1 MNKCLSENQLGK
13 RKLLFLCCQSV
24 CQLFLL
30 SPKMTNENLWN
41 YKFFAVPV
49 IEVSAE
55 LADASDIAAEL
66 VELVDVFI
74 ESDDSDD
81 LREDDAALS
90 SKLNTCCLRAAIC
103 CWRAATS

>member
-1 MNKCLSENQLGK
+1 
-13 RKLLFLCCQSV
+13 
-24 CQLFLL
+24 LFLL
-30 SPKMTNENLWN
+30 TENEKKEPH
-41 YKFFAVPV
+41 YDDIAASA

-81 LREDDAALS
+81 LRDRDES
-90 SKLNTCCLRAAIC
+90 
-103 CWRAATS
+103 